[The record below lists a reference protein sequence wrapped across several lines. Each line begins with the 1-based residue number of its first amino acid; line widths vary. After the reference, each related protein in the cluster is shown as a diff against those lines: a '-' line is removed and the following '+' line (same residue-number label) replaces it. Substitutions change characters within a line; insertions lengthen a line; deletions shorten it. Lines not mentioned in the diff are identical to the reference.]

1 MTDERMALLELVEK
15 AADADLVREMLL
27 EPVAKRS
34 FDPVDRMKA
43 EEGRRRWR
51 SPPSASWTPRWRC

>member
-1 MTDERMALLELVEK
+1 MMTDDRMTLIELVEK
-15 AADADLVREMLL
+15 AADIDLVREMLL
-27 EPVAKRS
+27 EPVAQRS

-51 SPPSASWTPRWRC
+51 SPQIA